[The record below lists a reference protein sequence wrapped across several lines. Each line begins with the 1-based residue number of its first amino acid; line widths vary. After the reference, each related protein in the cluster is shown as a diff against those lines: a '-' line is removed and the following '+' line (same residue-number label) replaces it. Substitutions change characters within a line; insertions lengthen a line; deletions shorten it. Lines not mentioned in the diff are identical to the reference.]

1 MPCMERPGDLITTT
15 EARKLLGISSATMTK
30 LIKRAVVVTYSDPL
44 DSRVKLVSRAAVLAL
59 KVRHPEAA

>member
-1 MPCMERPGDLITTT
+1 M
-15 EARKLLGISSATMTK
+15 SK

>member
-1 MPCMERPGDLITTT
+1 MDKPTDLITTT

-30 LIKRAVVVTYSDPL
+30 LIRNAVVVTYSDPM

-59 KVRHPEAA
+59 RVPRSEAA